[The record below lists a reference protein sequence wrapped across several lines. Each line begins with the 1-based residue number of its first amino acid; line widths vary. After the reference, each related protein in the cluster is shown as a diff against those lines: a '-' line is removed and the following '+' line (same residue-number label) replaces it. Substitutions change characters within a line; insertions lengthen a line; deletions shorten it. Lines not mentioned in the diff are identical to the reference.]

1 MKDLTLKEFCHKY
14 LACAEGYEYGKSLT
28 DKKEQAMMGEVWPRM
43 DNRDYMLWVISQER
57 VLTKRER
64 VALSV
69 RFIKETHLADG
80 RTVYDLLTDQRSI
93 DAIAVCEAYV
103 RGEASDA
110 AWDAARAAASAAAS
124 AAAWY
129 AARAAASDAACDA
142 ASAAASDAASAAAR
156 AEQVDILHTIN
167 PFLDGGAK

>member
-43 DNRDYMLWVISQER
+43 DNRDYMLWVVSQER

-110 AWDAARAAASAAAS
+110 ACDAASDAARDAARDAANVAVRAAASGAASAAAKE
-124 AAAWY
+124 AAI
-129 AARAAASDAACDA
+129 AAQVGHLHEMLLVTDAA
-142 ASAAASDAASAAAR
+142 
-156 AEQVDILHTIN
+156 Q
-167 PFLDGGAK
+167 F